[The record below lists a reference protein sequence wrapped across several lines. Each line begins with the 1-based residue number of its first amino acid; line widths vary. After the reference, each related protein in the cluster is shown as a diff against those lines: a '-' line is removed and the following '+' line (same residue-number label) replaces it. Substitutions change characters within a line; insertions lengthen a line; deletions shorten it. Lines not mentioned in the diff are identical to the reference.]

1 MYASQG
7 QDSNLTFLK
16 QDIQTD
22 VLQEPSQYQCLLR
35 LHDVSAT
42 P

>member
-16 QDIQTD
+16 QDMQTD
-22 VLQEPSQYQCLLR
+22 VVQEPSQY
-35 LHDVSAT
+35 
-42 P
+42 